1 MLKIIL
7 ADKNGAWTWS
17 LRGLI
22 WEFICAFRENNNHSK
37 LKAPACTTTFP
48 IGLLL
53 YWKTGGCKLSPQLAL
68 SSGNRKSR
76 GPLCKDHRDGSVQDL
91 LQQQPFSWWFS
102 TAAYHTTDAATS
114 PPIRLTEGV
123 LFFFKSQE
131 EAKIRKAALLWLCL
145 SQPTI
150 THSVERHITGLS
162 HRSGSQSQW
171 LLRGISHETIRKT
184 TVRDANFIFIHLISF
199 TQVIFILF

>member
-1 MLKIIL
+1 MHSGKTTTTQSSKLQHAPPPSPLACCCTGRQGGVSWAPSSPWVVETEKVEVHCAKIIEMDRCRTCCNNSPSVGGFPPQPITPQML
-7 ADKNGAWTWS
+7 PLLHQSGWPK
-17 LRGLI
+17 
-22 WEFICAFRENNNHSK
+22 EFF
-37 LKAPACTTTFP
+37 
-48 IGLLL
+48 
-53 YWKTGGCKLSPQLAL
+53 
-68 SSGNRKSR
+68 
-76 GPLCKDHRDGSVQDL
+76 
-91 LQQQPFSWWFS
+91 
-102 TAAYHTTDAATS
+102 
-114 PPIRLTEGV
+114 
-123 LFFFKSQE
+123 FFFKSQE